1 MLNKVLMNSL
11 RTMMENIKCNYC
23 GKTNDKVFF
32 VIKYDDNSYICSE
45 CIDNIDNM
53 ICNSLKSSD
62 KDFGNNIVVMSGG
75 VKKCNFCKRDTFIA
89 YVKLGESYIC
99 LDCVL
104 TLFEIAREQG
114 FSKYKKSIKNVRKLQ
129 KLLKHKINSEQK
141 LKLLE
146 RSRLNMLKANKNAIQ
161 SNIKGSLFIVPFVFL
176 SLFIT
181 HSTTMSVYKSFIYIL
196 QISLFFFFI
205 NIGSVIEISGITN
218 LFSNNL
224 SLSEEVIKLHAKK
237 QVQKIAIGTIGLL
250 LLSGYY
256 YFSLD
261 IKSLAYIH
269 VIPMFYLIFYL
280 LKSYSVYCTPSK
292 IFDNIKNNIYLIS

>member
-1 MLNKVLMNSL
+1 
-11 RTMMENIKCNYC
+11 
-23 GKTNDKVFF
+23 
-32 VIKYDDNSYICSE
+32 
-45 CIDNIDNM
+45 
-53 ICNSLKSSD
+53 
-62 KDFGNNIVVMSGG
+62 
-75 VKKCNFCKRDTFIA
+75 
-89 YVKLGESYIC
+89 
-99 LDCVL
+99 
-104 TLFEIAREQG
+104 LFETAREQG

-146 RSRLNMLKANKNAIQ
+146 KSRLNILTANKNAIQ
-161 SNIKGSLFIVPFVFL
+161 SNISLFILPFVFL

-181 HSTTMSVYKSFIYIL
+181 HATTMSVYKSFIYIL